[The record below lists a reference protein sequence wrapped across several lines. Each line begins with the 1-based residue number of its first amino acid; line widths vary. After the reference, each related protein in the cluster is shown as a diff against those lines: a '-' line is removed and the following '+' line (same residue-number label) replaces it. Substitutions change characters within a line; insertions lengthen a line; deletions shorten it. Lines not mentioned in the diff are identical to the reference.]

1 MYVCICVCMCVYVCI
16 CVCMC
21 VYVRI
26 CVCMCVCVRMCMC
39 VCVCAFASYQ
49 DFSPSVQFEKHRQ
62 LAATNSGV
70 SVSVGERRRG
80 EGE

>member
-1 MYVCICVCMCVYVCI
+1 MCVFVCACVCMCVFVCA

-21 VYVRI
+21 VFVCACVYV
-26 CVCMCVCVRMCMC
+26 CVCACVC